1 MINELIKINIHNQ
14 NRLIQVK
21 NIMPHLIKYHI
32 NILYHDIHH
41 HVVLWKIRNKTIRNK
56 KLKNHLIIQMKLSIL
71 MKIKI
76 KTRLLVANK

>member
-21 NIMPHLIKYHI
+21 NIMPHLIKFDI

-41 HVVLWKIRNKTIRNK
+41 HVVLWKIRN
-56 KLKNHLIIQMKLSIL
+56 
-71 MKIKI
+71 
-76 KTRLLVANK
+76 